1 MTNTTRLVAKVT
13 NTTRLVAKVTNNS
26 GRLSAQSPIALK
38 NQIQEI
44 RSIEDIADV
53 TETNVVEG
61 ATLVYNSTLD
71 KYEVK
76 LLDVTNQIDNAD
88 LDGGTF

>member
-76 LLDVTNQIDNAD
+76 LLDITNQIDNAD